1 MAETNE
7 LFPTDPDSLSLS
19 LSLSLSVSLSKEILD
34 KVLIRSGL
42 YQD

>member
-7 LFPTDPDSLSLS
+7 LFPTDPDSLS